1 MDPAFLDFPDAPR
14 PPPTAAYSHAVR
26 AGDWLSFARTSSDS
40 FISTE
45 IRQSVHR
52 PQDAGLG

>member
-1 MDPAFLDFPDAPR
+1 MDPAFLDFPDVPP

-40 FISTE
+40 LISAE
-45 IRQSVHR
+45 IRQPVQR
-52 PQDAGLG
+52 PQDVRLG

>member
-1 MDPAFLDFPDAPR
+1 MRYPGCQHENPA
-14 PPPTAAYSHAVR
+14 HAKFCLEC
-26 AGDWLSFARTSSDS
+26 GTLSFARTSSDS